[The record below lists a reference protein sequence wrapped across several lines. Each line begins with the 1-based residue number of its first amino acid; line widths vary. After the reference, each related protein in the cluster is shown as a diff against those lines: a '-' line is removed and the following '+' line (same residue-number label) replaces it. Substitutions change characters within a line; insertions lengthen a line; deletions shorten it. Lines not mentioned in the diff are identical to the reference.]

1 MLRNITYERNMDY
14 YEIFFHNFEI
24 FSSRVAFGSTPIT
37 NNVKVLA
44 KVQSKVKA
52 KKIDGKNRIFLLLRL
67 VRVF

>member
-1 MLRNITYERNMDY
+1 MLRNITYARNMDH
-14 YEIFFHNFEI
+14 YEFFHNFEI

-37 NNVKVLA
+37 NNVKVRA

-67 VRVF
+67 VDVF